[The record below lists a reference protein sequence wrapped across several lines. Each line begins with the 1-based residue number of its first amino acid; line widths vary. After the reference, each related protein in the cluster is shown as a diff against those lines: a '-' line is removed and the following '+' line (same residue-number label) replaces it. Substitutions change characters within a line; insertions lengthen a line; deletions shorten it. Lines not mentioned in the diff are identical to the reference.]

1 MLGLILFAITTPIL
15 GVILAHNQEIK
26 KWLIPFGAGLLL
38 ATIFTHLLPELM
50 QNTLAQS
57 TGWGLVAGFGLYFI
71 LSSCLTMC
79 PHDEH
84 NCTNETHKGIS
95 KLLIVGFLVHALL
108 DGIAIY
114 SLSNSGVRDAL
125 IGLSVH
131 RAIDGIALVA
141 LAATHKMPLRTVYE
155 WFGLIIVT
163 TLVGYGLGSTNMPIP
178 SDLLTAFVCGT
189 LIYMLASDM
198 IPETH
203 KSGRREVNI
212 VAMLMG
218 MAVAYTLANFT
229 IHSH

>member
-1 MLGLILFAITTPIL
+1 MFGLILFAIITPIL
-15 GVILAHNQEIK
+15 GVILAYNHEVK

-38 ATIFTHLLPELM
+38 TTIFTHLIPEIM
-50 QNTLAQS
+50 QNTIAQS
-57 TGWGLVAGFGLYFI
+57 TGWAMVAGFGLYFV

-84 NCTNETHKGIS
+84 NCSNDNHKGVS
-95 KLLIVGFLVHALL
+95 KLLVIGFLAHALL

-114 SLSNSGVRDAL
+114 SLSNNGVRDAM

-141 LAATHKMPLRTVYE
+141 LAATHKIPLRTVYE
-155 WFGLIIVT
+155 WFGLIIIS
-163 TLVGYGLGSTNMPIP
+163 TLVGYGLGSMNLPVP
-178 SDLLTAFVCGT
+178 ADHLTAFVCGT
-189 LIYMLASDM
+189 LIYMLAADM

-203 KSGRREVNI
+203 KSNRRGVNI
-212 VAMLMG
+212 VSMTAG

-229 IHSH
+229 FHGS

>member
-1 MLGLILFAITTPIL
+1 MLGLILFAITTPVL

-38 ATIFTHLLPELM
+38 ATIFTHLIPEIM
-50 QNTLAQS
+50 QNTMAQS
-57 TGWGLVAGFGLYFI
+57 TGWAMVAGFGLYFV

-84 NCTNETHKGIS
+84 NCSNETHKGVS
-95 KLLIVGFLVHALL
+95 RLLVIGFLIHALL

-114 SLSNSGVRDAL
+114 SLSSTGVRDAL

-141 LAATHKMPLRTVYE
+141 LAHVHKLPIKTLYE
-155 WFGLIIVT
+155 WFGFIIAT
-163 TLVGYGLGSTNMPIP
+163 TLVGYGLGTMNLPIP
-178 SDLLTAFVCGT
+178 ADHLTAFVCGT
-189 LIYMLASDM
+189 LIYMLAADM

-203 KSGRREVNI
+203 KSNRREVNI
-212 VAMLMG
+212 VSMLMG

-229 IHSH
+229 IHGS

>member
-15 GVILAHNQEIK
+15 GIILANNQEIK
-26 KWLIPFGAGLLL
+26 KWLIPFGAGLLM
-38 ATIFTHLLPELM
+38 ATIFTHLLPEIM
-50 QNTLAQS
+50 EHAHGQP
-57 TGWGLVAGFGLYFI
+57 TGWALVAGFGLYFV

-95 KLLIVGFLVHALL
+95 KLLVIGFVAHALL

-114 SLSNSGVRDAL
+114 SLSTNGVRDAL

-141 LAATHKMPLRTVYE
+141 LAYTHKMPMKTIYE

-163 TLVGYGLGSTNMPIP
+163 TLVGYGLGSMNLPIP
-178 SDLLTAFVCGT
+178 ADMLTAFVCGT
-189 LIYMLASDM
+189 LIYMLAADM

-203 KSGRREVNI
+203 KSGRREINI
-212 VAMLMG
+212 VSMLMG
-218 MAVAYTLANFT
+218 MAVAYTMANFT
-229 IHSH
+229 IHGH